1 MKIIISPSKTQSNLV
16 KRDDLE
22 TPKFYTYTKK
32 IIKEIRT
39 YKKNE
44 LSQIMHLNGK
54 LLDEVYL
61 NYKHL
66 KVNTKELTRAVQL
79 YSGVVYDNLNIDQY
93 NENQLAYLNQHVRII
108 SAMYGVLKPMDGV
121 QPYRLDFTMKLNEI
135 NLNTFWK
142 EKILA
147 YFNKE
152 ELIIDCAS
160 LEFSHF
166 LNPLKEK
173 VHHIEF
179 IDVVNGQEKI
189 ISYNA
194 KKLRGMM
201 VDYCIRNKIDSIEG
215 IRNFSNEGYLYQTNR
230 SSNVNS
236 IFMRFSN
243 SIQE

>member
-44 LSQIMHLNGK
+44 LSQIMHLYGK

-61 NYKHL
+61 NFKHL
-66 KVNTKELTRAVQL
+66 KVNTKELTPSIQL
-79 YSGVVYDNLNIDQY
+79 YSGVVYDSLKLDQY
-93 NENQLAYLNQHVRII
+93 NEKELDYLNEHVRII

-121 QPYRLDFTMKLNEI
+121 QLYRLDFTMKLNKI
-135 NLNTFWK
+135 NLNAFWK
-142 EKILA
+142 EKILG
-147 YFNKE
+147 YFNKDD
-152 ELIIDCAS
+152 LILDCAS

-194 KKLRGMM
+194 KKLRGMI
-201 VDYCIRNKIDSIEG
+201 VDYCIRNQVNSIEQ
-215 IRNFSNEGYLYQTNR
+215 IRNFSKEGYFYQAER
-230 SSNVNS
+230 SSSINS
-236 IFMRFSN
+236 IFIRYSDL
-243 SIQE
+243 IQE